1 MISCIWCWTAH
12 WRQQLLMG
20 IVSMAFVLAA
30 PEVLYAQDEPW
41 EYTGRLEIVWG
52 DKVEAGAWQEFFTQA
67 YLVTEAGDR
76 IAIGIT
82 PEMLAAGG
90 ETTAL
95 QGATVTVQGRM
106 SAAGQ
111 LEAQSLTPSLEAAAS
126 SAAIQGSYPWVVLL
140 CRGAGAQIVH
150 EEPFAYYSELM
161 GGEPYGIDHYWREQ
175 SYGKANVLGSGVAGW
190 LDLPAPASAYQVS
203 FQGGVSLEKD
213 KSFADCTAAAD
224 PYVDFTQYR
233 GIALIVPVPPVST
246 GGIWF
251 FGGGRMVNLDGKSRF
266 MSVVW
271 MPREIADSW
280 QSGGTGADILVHEM
294 GHGFGLPHSSG
305 PYGATY
311 DSTWDVMS
319 MSGGSH
325 CYLDAVKFGCAG
337 QHTIA
342 VHKEWLGWLEAGQV
356 LTLANNTSAEVLL
369 QRLAQPAGNGAMM
382 IKAPISGTNRYYTVE
397 ARQLVGYDKGLD
409 GEAVIVHEVDPN
421 RLERPAQVVD
431 PDGNGDPNDE
441 GAQWAPG
448 ERFTGEGGF
457 RLCVKA
463 RRPEGFVV
471 VAARNQ
477 ALTCT
482 FAPDLSPSGWWA
494 DTLFPSAGQTVTV
507 QIDLVNYQA
516 PATNLVITAT
526 VPAATA
532 YVTRTATATQGTLTF
547 TNTNQLVFR
556 VGELTYQ
563 KPVTLSYE
571 VVVKPDLT
579 EPTVIVHSSAV
590 AWDQGS
596 TTLQM
601 QWIANAW
608 RLHMPLLRR

>member
-1 MISCIWCWTAH
+1 MISCICGWTAH
-12 WRQQLLMG
+12 WRRLVLMG
-20 IVSMAFVLAA
+20 IVSMAFFLAA
-30 PEVLYAQDEPW
+30 PGVLHAQDEPW

-52 DKVEAGAWQEFFTQA
+52 DKVEAGAWQGSSIQA

-76 IAIGIT
+76 LALEIT
-82 PEMLAAGG
+82 PDLLAAGG
-90 ETTAL
+90 GTTAL

-111 LEAQSLTPSLEAAAS
+111 LEAQSLTPSLNAAAS

-140 CRGAGAQIVH
+140 CRGEGANIAH
-150 EEPFAYYSELM
+150 EEPLAYYEELM
-161 GGEPYGIDHYWREQ
+161 GGKPYGIDHYWREQ
-175 SYGKANVLGSGVAGW
+175 SYGKANVLGSGAVGW

-203 FQGGVSLEKD
+203 FQGGVSIDMD

-224 PYVDFTQYR
+224 SFVDFTLYR
-233 GIALIVPVPPVST
+233 GIALFVPVPPVEN

-251 FGGGRMVNLDGKSRF
+251 FGGGRTVKLDGKSRF

-271 MPREIADSW
+271 MPSEIADSW
-280 QSGGTGADILVHEM
+280 QSGGVGADILVHEM

-305 PYGATY
+305 PYDETY
-311 DSTWDVMS
+311 DSAWDVMS

-325 CYLDAVKFGCAG
+325 CYREPVRFGCAG

-342 VHKEWLGWLEAGQV
+342 VHKEWLGWLASGQV
-356 LTLANNTSAEVLL
+356 LTLADKSSAEIVL
-369 QRLAQPAGNGAMM
+369 QRLAQPAANGVMM
-382 IKAPISGTNRYYTVE
+382 VKAPISGTPRYYTVE

-409 GEAVIVHEVDPN
+409 AEAVIVHEVDPS
-421 RLERPAQVVD
+421 RTARPAQVVD

-441 GAQWAPG
+441 GAQWEPG

-482 FAPDLSPSGWWA
+482 FAPDLSPSELWA

-516 PATNLVITAT
+516 PATNLVVTAT
-526 VPAATA
+526 VPSATT
-532 YVTRTATATQGTLTF
+532 YVSRTATMTQGRVTF

-571 VVVKPDLT
+571 VVVKPELT
-579 EPTVIVHSSAV
+579 GPTVIAHSSAV
-590 AWDQGS
+590 AWDQGTS
-596 TTLQM
+596 TLQM
-601 QWIANAW
+601 QWIVNAQ
-608 RLHMPLLRR
+608 RLHMPFLRR